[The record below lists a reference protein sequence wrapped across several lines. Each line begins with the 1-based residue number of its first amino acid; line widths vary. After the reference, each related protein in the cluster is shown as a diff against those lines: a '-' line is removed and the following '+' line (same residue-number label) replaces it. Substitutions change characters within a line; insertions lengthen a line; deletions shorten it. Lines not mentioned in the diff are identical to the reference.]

1 MIIVRTPFRISF
13 FGGGTDYPAWF
24 REHGG
29 AVLATT
35 IDKYCYISCRHLP
48 PFFEHKSRVVWS
60 HIELVS
66 DNKDILHPAVKA
78 ALSYLKVHE
87 GVEILHHGD
96 LPARSGLGSS
106 SSFTVG
112 LLHALHALQGT
123 MASKMQLAR
132 EAIELEQHVMRES
145 VGCQDQVL
153 AAHGGFHKITFQRD
167 GSIVLEPIVVT
178 RQRIQ
183 DLQKHL
189 LLFYT
194 GKSRTASNIAA
205 SQIESVAVK
214 EQEFRTLLKLVDE
227 ALAIVASDAD
237 LAEFGILLDKAWQIK
252 RALTSKITTPL
263 VDSLYEQARAAGAL
277 GGKLLGAGGGG
288 FFLVFARPEDHERV
302 KGALGGFLQVPFR
315 FESSGTQVLFYEQ
328 NGFSESET

>member
-48 PFFEHKSRVVWS
+48 PFFEHKSRIVWS
-60 HIELVS
+60 HIELVH

-78 ALSYLKVHE
+78 ALAYLKVPE

-112 LLHALHALQGT
+112 LLHALHALRGN
-123 MASKMQLAR
+123 MPSKRQLAR
-132 EAIELEQHVMRES
+132 EAIEMEQDVMCES

-153 AAHGGFHKITFQRD
+153 AAHGGFQKIEFRRD
-167 GSIVLEPIVVT
+167 GGIVLEPVVLA
-178 RQRIQ
+178 RKRVQE
-183 DLQKHL
+183 LQSHL
-189 LLFYT
+189 LLLYT
-194 GKSRTASNIAA
+194 GKSRSASNIAA
-205 SQIESVAVK
+205 SQIESVGAK
-214 EQEFRTLLKLVDE
+214 EQELHTLRQTVDE
-227 ALAIVASDAD
+227 ALAILGSDAD
-237 LAEFGILLDKAWQIK
+237 IGEFGRLLDKAWQIK
-252 RALTSKITTPL
+252 RGLTTKITTPL
-263 VDSLYEQARAAGAL
+263 VDSLYEKARAAGAL

-288 FFLVFARPEDHERV
+288 FFLVFARPADHECV
-302 KGALGGFLQVPFR
+302 KQALKEFLHVPFR
-315 FESSGTQVLFYEQ
+315 FENSGTQVLFYEQ
-328 NGFSESET
+328 NGFSESEA

>member
-48 PFFEHKSRVVWS
+48 PFFEHKSRIVWS
-60 HIELVS
+60 HIELVH

-78 ALSYLKVHE
+78 TLAHLKIPD

-112 LLHALHALQGT
+112 LLHALHALRGS
-123 MASKMQLAR
+123 MPSKMQLAR
-132 EAIELEQHVMRES
+132 EAIEMEQNVMCES

-153 AAHGGFHKITFQRD
+153 AAHGGFQKIEFRRD
-167 GSIVLEPIVVT
+167 GGIVLEPVVLS
-178 RQRIQ
+178 RQRVGE
-183 DLQKHL
+183 LQKHL
-189 LLFYT
+189 MLLYT
-194 GKSRTASNIAA
+194 GKSRSASNIAA
-205 SQIESVAVK
+205 SQIQSVSVK
-214 EQEFRTLLKLVDE
+214 EQEMRTLRKTVDE
-227 ALAIVASDAD
+227 ALAILASDAD
-237 LAEFGILLDKAWQIK
+237 IGEFGTLLDKAWQIK
-252 RALTSKITTPL
+252 RSLTSKITTPL
-263 VDSLYEQARAAGAL
+263 VDSLYEKARSAGAL

-288 FFLVFARPEDHERV
+288 FFLVFARPGDQDRV
-302 KGALGGFLQVPFR
+302 KQALGEFLHVPFR
-315 FESSGTQVLFYEQ
+315 FESSGSQVLFYEQ
-328 NGFSESET
+328 NGFSDTEA